1 MRSNNQTYLYPQVVI
16 LIYNKLFSFLDIS
29 FLLITISFLIALPV
43 FFFFP
48 PLPGWMIFD

>member
-29 FLLITISFLIALPV
+29 FLLITISFLIAPPV
-43 FFFFP
+43 FFFSSP
-48 PLPGWMIFD
+48 PRMDDI

>member
-43 FFFFP
+43 FFFFSSP
-48 PLPGWMIFD
+48 PRMDDI